1 MASAYYKLRAAS
13 AWIQWCD
20 EEVLYDWLED
30 VPRKML
36 IMNLVKIAIVP
47 FLKRAGYLFGCKEQ
61 RIAECV
67 ARYIYFGKISHQVLN
82 WDYRDE
88 DYNHYYFILD
98 DDAWTSFWEINAKW
112 SDVEDVKVQ
121 EGIRFCV
128 WTLLD
133 LYASPITNEVDDM
146 LGLND
151 EESITANRE
160 DMRDPYLID
169 SANGYFSAI

>member
-1 MASAYYKLRAAS
+1 MASGYYKLRAAS

-20 EEVLYDWLED
+20 EEVLYDSLED